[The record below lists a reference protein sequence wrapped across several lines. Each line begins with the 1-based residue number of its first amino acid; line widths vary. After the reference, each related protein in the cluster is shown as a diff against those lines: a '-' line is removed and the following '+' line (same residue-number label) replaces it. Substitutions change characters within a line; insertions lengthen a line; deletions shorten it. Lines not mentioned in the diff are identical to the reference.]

1 MLFDEKLKKLILI
14 IEINEQLPHA
24 ASLYKLHVSVIITH
38 LDHTHLHHLVL
49 H

>member
-1 MLFDEKLKKLILI
+1 MKNLKKLILI
-14 IEINEQLPHA
+14 IEISEQSPHA

-38 LDHTHLHHLVL
+38 LDHTHLHRLVL